1 MMKDNETELE
11 LSDTKVKICSAY
23 DVCLCALV
31 IAKFY
36 GSDAGSDGTCHDD
49 EAGFFQG
56 KRNSK
61 NNERQSTERFQG
73 NETHEWL
80 RGVDSGWQ

>member
-1 MMKDNETELE
+1 MIKENETEWE

-23 DVCLCALV
+23 DACLCALV
-31 IAKFY
+31 IAEFY

-61 NNERQSTERFQG
+61 NHERQSTESFQG
-73 NETHEWL
+73 HASPERL
-80 RGVDSGWQ
+80 